1 MKKVKRTI
9 RTTVV
14 NCLCADIER
23 GEMENRIYRVKR
35 CNAEKALQNAQKA
48 EKDPNIKPVSVV
60 GVRDEEIVASVA
72 EEKFLEIAEITTIE

>member
-1 MKKVKRTI
+1 MKNVKRTI
-9 RTTVV
+9 NITVV

-35 CNAEKALQNAQKA
+35 CTQEKALQKAQAA

-60 GVRDEEIVASVA
+60 AICNETIVASVS
-72 EEKFLEIAEITTIE
+72 EEKFMEIAEITTIE

>member
-23 GEMENRIYRVKR
+23 GEMENRVYRLKR
-35 CNAEKALQNAQKA
+35 CNVEKALQKAQEA

-60 GVRDEEIVASVA
+60 SSRDEEIIASVP
-72 EEKFLEIAEITTIE
+72 EEKFLEIAELTTIE

>member
-35 CNAEKALQNAQKA
+35 CNAEKALQNAKAA

-60 GVRDEEIVASVA
+60 TIRNETIVASVP
-72 EEKFLEIAEITTIE
+72 EEKFMEIAEITTIE